1 MKESLDT
8 HAQHWWRYIT
18 QLQEAKKDYLGH
30 IEQQMDILR
39 AGGGERWQYY
49 NSDIENDFSGYFNPE
64 SSESF
69 YGLGDFSAKKF
80 IEEIERFRA
89 QPENKNSRVIIF
101 DAFGQGSP
109 FIGLA
114 DDIIATTL
122 HKNYRPQPGV
132 TEFNGDALSEKVSQQ
147 VFSHIRNLK
156 ESGAVLRAT
165 FFRPVAGLMWV
176 DHNLYVYHTL
186 YERLREIYDMT
197 DEGGLIFV
205 QSIGPGHDIDFL
217 EQILS
222 DRSMR
227 RILTADAMPSH
238 KRILIRK
245 NSAMCKT
252 LPDIKEVAHKHPEII
267 EALLNVHRQV
277 RPL

>member
-1 MKESLDT
+1 MESISPVSLTISASETSNRET
-8 HAQHWWRYIT
+8 H
-18 QLQEAKKDYLGH
+18 KP
-30 IEQQMDILR
+30 
-39 AGGGERWQYY
+39 
-49 NSDIENDFSGYFNPE
+49 SGYFHPE
-64 SSESF
+64 SIDSF
-69 YGLGDFSAKKF
+69 SGLGDFTAKKF